1 MIMHT
6 APYPST
12 ESQTR
17 RHVRKDHPH
26 IKHERASSPT
36 LSTRQMCALVAV
48 KIVGRRERW
57 ELWHVRI
64 GVVVEKP
71 GGCVVVD
78 ERVVDE
84 PVDRAALG
92 AGLVEGVPG
101 GQQVR
106 MFLV

>member
-1 MIMHT
+1 
-6 APYPST
+6 
-12 ESQTR
+12 
-17 RHVRKDHPH
+17 
-26 IKHERASSPT
+26 
-36 LSTRQMCALVAV
+36 MCAPVAV
-48 KIVGRRERW
+48 KIVGRRERG

-64 GVVVEKP
+64 GVIVEKP

-92 AGLVEGVPG
+92 AGLAKGVPR

-106 MFLV
+106 MLLV